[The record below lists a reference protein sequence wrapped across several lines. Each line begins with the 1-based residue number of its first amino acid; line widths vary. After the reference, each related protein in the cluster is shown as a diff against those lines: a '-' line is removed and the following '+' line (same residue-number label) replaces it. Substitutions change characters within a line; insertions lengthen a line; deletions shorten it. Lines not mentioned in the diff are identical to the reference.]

1 MSYSEQSLYEQIAVP
16 SVHSEAV
23 KLDPSALVSL
33 FQLDT
38 TVIGGPVYHFTTE
51 TRAGA
56 TISFGSVTF
65 TAVPIQIT
73 GMEISG
79 QGSLQTPT
87 LSIANTDGL
96 IQQIV
101 NSMGN
106 LEGCRLTRWRTFA
119 RFLDG
124 GSSPDASTF
133 YGPDVYV
140 IDRKSSDTPEA
151 IQWELSALID
161 KQGMYVGRTVIR
173 DTCMWR
179 YREWNA
185 TTGTWDYSKAICP
198 YAGTKYFD
206 INNQEVSSP
215 SADVPSRNVG
225 CCKARFGENATLPFG
240 GFPGIVRGI

>member
-1 MSYSEQSLYEQIAVP
+1 MPETAIHQQATSLSP
-16 SVHSEAV
+16 
-23 KLDPSALVSL
+23 DALVAL
-33 FQLDT
+33 YQLDLT
-38 TVIGGPVYHFTTE
+38 SIGGLMLNFTTE
-51 TRAGA
+51 NRAGSK
-56 TISFGSVTF
+56 ISFGGTEFVSVP
-65 TAVPIQIT
+65 V
-73 GMEISG
+73 EISG
-79 QGSLQTPT
+79 MTTSGQGALQTPT

-101 NSMGN
+101 NSMGD

-140 IDRKSSDTPEA
+140 IDRKSSDTPEV

-185 TTGTWDYSKAICP
+185 TTGTWDYSKAVCP

-225 CCKARFGENATLPFG
+225 CCKARFGENAALPFG